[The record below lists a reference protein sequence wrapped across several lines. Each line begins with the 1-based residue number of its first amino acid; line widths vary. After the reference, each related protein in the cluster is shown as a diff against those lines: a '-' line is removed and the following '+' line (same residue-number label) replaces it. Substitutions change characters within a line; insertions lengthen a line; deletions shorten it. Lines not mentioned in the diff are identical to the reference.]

1 MVHTKQGRWVMYQK
15 ILVPLDGSARAEAI
29 LDHLSAWISSSEG
42 ELVLLLVVQPPIVTS
57 GFKTIS
63 VDKSR
68 TEARRLAEDGQA
80 YLGRVAQRL
89 KEQGIKAR
97 GIVKVGAV
105 VEIIM
110 EAAQG
115 EEVDLIA
122 MASHG
127 RSGLS
132 WVFYGSVAAGVL
144 QQVDRP
150 ILLIRSGDQ

>member
-1 MVHTKQGRWVMYQK
+1 MYDK

-29 LDHLSAWISSSEG
+29 LAHLPAWCAASG
-42 ELVLLLVVQPPIVTS
+42 EVVLLLVIQAPIVTA

-63 VDKSR
+63 VEQSR
-68 TEARRLAEDGQA
+68 EEAQRLVTEGQA
-80 YLGRVAQRL
+80 YLGQVARRL
-89 KEQGIKAR
+89 KKSNINAR
-97 GIVKVGAV
+97 GLVEMGAV
-105 VEIIM
+105 VETIM
-110 EAAQG
+110 AVARRET
-115 EEVDLIA
+115 VDLIA

-150 ILLIRSGDQ
+150 LVLIRSGDN